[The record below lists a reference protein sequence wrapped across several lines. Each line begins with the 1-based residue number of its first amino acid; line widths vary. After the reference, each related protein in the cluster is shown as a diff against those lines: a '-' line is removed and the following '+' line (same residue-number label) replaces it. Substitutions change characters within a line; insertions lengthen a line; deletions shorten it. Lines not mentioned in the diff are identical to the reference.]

1 MSLLRISR
9 ARNINLIFSK
19 KATFEDGGGVGR
31 QIGLVSEEVYL
42 NWLPAAAAEEA
53 GNAGL

>member
-1 MSLLRISR
+1 M
-9 ARNINLIFSK
+9 IFSK